1 MIPFANKHVRRDM
14 QMMICIAP
22 AKRMRKDIA
31 YLDAQGTPKLLKETK
46 QLAKIMQQQ
55 DVSALRHI
63 LSCSERIAQ
72 EAYQIFQTM
81 QLTQNAVPALLAYDG
96 IQYTYMAPDI
106 FSDEQFAYVQ
116 KHLRILSG
124 FYGVLKPLDG
134 VVPYRLEI
142 NSLLR
147 TDTFCNLYA
156 FWQDKLYREL
166 IQESSV
172 IVDLASAQYSRCI
185 TRYKRDAIRY
195 VKCRFMEETKD
206 TLKEKGVYVKM
217 ARGEMVRYMA
227 EHQITDIED
236 IKQFQGLGYRFQE
249 TLSSSEEFIFTRA
262 FPRKK

>member
-1 MIPFANKHVRRDM
+1 
-14 QMMICIAP
+14 MMICIAP

-81 QLTQNAVPALLAYDG
+81 QLTQNVVPALLAYDG

-156 FWQDKLYREL
+156 FGK
-166 IQESSV
+166 ISS
-172 IVDLASAQYSRCI
+172 IVNLS
-185 TRYKRDAIRY
+185 KNP
-195 VKCRFMEETKD
+195 
-206 TLKEKGVYVKM
+206 
-217 ARGEMVRYMA
+217 
-227 EHQITDIED
+227 
-236 IKQFQGLGYRFQE
+236 
-249 TLSSSEEFIFTRA
+249 LSSLIWQVRNIAVVSHATNVMLYGM
-262 FPRKK
+262 

>member
-1 MIPFANKHVRRDM
+1 
-14 QMMICIAP
+14 MMICIAP
-22 AKRMRKDIA
+22 AKRMRNDIA

-81 QLTQNAVPALLAYDG
+81 QLTQNVVPALLAYDG

>member
-1 MIPFANKHVRRDM
+1 
-14 QMMICIAP
+14 MMAFNTRIWHRISSVMNNLPMCKAF
-22 AKRMRKDIA
+22 A
-31 YLDAQGTPKLLKETK
+31 YL
-46 QLAKIMQQQ
+46 IW
-55 DVSALRHI
+55 
-63 LSCSERIAQ
+63 
-72 EAYQIFQTM
+72 
-81 QLTQNAVPALLAYDG
+81 
-96 IQYTYMAPDI
+96 
-106 FSDEQFAYVQ
+106 
-116 KHLRILSG
+116 
-124 FYGVLKPLDG
+124 FYNVLKPLDG

-249 TLSSSEEFIFTRA
+249 ALSSSEEFIFTRA

>member
-1 MIPFANKHVRRDM
+1 
-14 QMMICIAP
+14 
-22 AKRMRKDIA
+22 
-31 YLDAQGTPKLLKETK
+31 
-46 QLAKIMQQQ
+46 
-55 DVSALRHI
+55 
-63 LSCSERIAQ
+63 
-72 EAYQIFQTM
+72 
-81 QLTQNAVPALLAYDG
+81 
-96 IQYTYMAPDI
+96 MAPDI

-185 TRYKRDAIRY
+185 TRYKSDAIRY

-236 IKQFQGLGYRFQE
+236 IKQFQGLGYHFQE
-249 TLSSSEEFIFTRA
+249 TLSSSEELFLPEH
-262 FPRKK
+262 FPGKNKESL